1 MMWGKSL
8 RYAKLFIIN
17 VIVNEFMTREIA
29 DEITLEN
36 LFNDEIKTFL
46 LTAAKKNC
54 DEKIFTTMMRV
65 LKFLYTDMNFL
76 LLK

>member
-1 MMWGKSL
+1 
-8 RYAKLFIIN
+8 
-17 VIVNEFMTREIA
+17 MTREIA